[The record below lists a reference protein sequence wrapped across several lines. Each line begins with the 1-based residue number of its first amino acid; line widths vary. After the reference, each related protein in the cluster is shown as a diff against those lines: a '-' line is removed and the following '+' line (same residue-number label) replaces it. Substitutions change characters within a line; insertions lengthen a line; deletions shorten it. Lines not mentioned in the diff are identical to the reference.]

1 MKSVTPCHVNH
12 STLNLVLFSFT
23 SLICFLLSVKVCWSI
38 MSVENVAAPPP
49 PPPPPP
55 SLARSVSSK
64 KKLYQALAEGR
75 APVEGDHEEARIIL
89 GQRESR

>member
-1 MKSVTPCHVNH
+1 
-12 STLNLVLFSFT
+12 
-23 SLICFLLSVKVCWSI
+23 
-38 MSVENVAAPPP
+38 MSVENVAAPPPPPPPSLPPP

-75 APVEGDHEEARIIL
+75 ASVEGDYEEAVIIL
-89 GQRESR
+89 GQRES

>member
-1 MKSVTPCHVNH
+1 
-12 STLNLVLFSFT
+12 
-23 SLICFLLSVKVCWSI
+23 
-38 MSVENVAAPPP
+38 MSVENVAAP

>member
-1 MKSVTPCHVNH
+1 M
-12 STLNLVLFSFT
+12 
-23 SLICFLLSVKVCWSI
+23 
-38 MSVENVAAPPP
+38 ENVAAPPP

>member
-1 MKSVTPCHVNH
+1 MLSIVFHLRL
-12 STLNLVLFSFT
+12 SFS
-23 SLICFLLSVKVCWSI
+23 
-38 MSVENVAAPPP
+38 MSVENVAAP